1 MATITRPPEHVA
13 QRIILHNISWTTYER
28 LLAEHE
34 GRQSP
39 RFVYDR
45 GDLEIMVLSF
55 EHEQFNRLLADIFT
69 LIAVEMGLDFTN
81 AGSTTF
87 HREDLARGFEPDTCF
102 YVQHADDVA
111 GKKRIDLAEDP
122 PPDLVIE
129 IDITSPSLDKLPIY
143 AAVGV
148 PEVWHFDGDSI
159 AILILTDNAY
169 IAHDHSVVVPNL
181 THQQLS
187 DFLSTSQSMKRV
199 AWLRSV
205 RDWARRQ
212 GERDR

>member
-1 MATITRPPEHVA
+1 M
-13 QRIILHNISWTTYER
+13 ILHNISWTTYER

-69 LIAVEMGLDFTN
+69 LIAVEMDIEFLN

-87 HREDLARGFEPDTCF
+87 NRQDLSRGFEPDTCF
-102 YVQHADDVA
+102 YIQHADAIA
-111 GKKRIDLAEDP
+111 GKTRIDLAVDP

-129 IDITSPSLDKLPIY
+129 VDITSPSLDKLPIY

-148 PEVWHFDGDSI
+148 PEVWHFDGGQI
-159 AILILTDNAY
+159 AILGLTADAY
-169 IAHDHSVVVPNL
+169 TAQAQSAVVPHL
-181 THQQLS
+181 TVQQLS
-187 DFLSTSQSMKRV
+187 DFISASQEMKHV
-199 AWLRSV
+199 AWLRSI
-205 RDWARRQ
+205 RDWARQ
-212 GERDR
+212 QIDA

>member
-1 MATITRPPEHVA
+1 MAAITHPPEHIA
-13 QRIILHNISWTTYER
+13 QHIILRQISWTTYER
-28 LLAEHE
+28 LLSEHE

-69 LIAVEMGLDFTN
+69 LIAMEMDLDFTN

-102 YVQHADDVA
+102 YVEHADDIA
-111 GKKRIDLAEDP
+111 GKKRIDLSTDP
-122 PPDLVIE
+122 PPDLVME

-148 PEVWHFDGDSI
+148 PEVWHFDGEQI

-169 IAHDHSVVVPNL
+169 AAHHQSVVVPHL
-181 THQQLS
+181 TRQQLAA
-187 DFLSTSQSMKRV
+187 FLDASQTMKRV
-199 AWLRSV
+199 AWLRHI
-205 RDWARRQ
+205 RDWARQQ
-212 GERDR
+212 GA

>member
-1 MATITRPPEHVA
+1 MATSIRPPEPIA
-13 QRIILHNISWTTYER
+13 QHIILHHISWTTYER

-55 EHEQFNRLLADIFT
+55 EHEQLNRLLADIVT
-69 LIAVEMGLDFTN
+69 VMALEMNLDFAN

-87 HREDLARGFEPDTCF
+87 NREDLARGFEPDTCF
-102 YVQHADDVA
+102 YVQHADDIA
-111 GKKRIDLAEDP
+111 GKKRIDLAQDP

-129 IDITSPSLDKLPIY
+129 IGITHPSLPKLPIY

-148 PEVWHFDGDSI
+148 PEVWHFDGDRV
-159 AILILTDNAY
+159 AILLLQGDAYTAAEHSVAVPHLTREQLTD
-169 IAHDHSVVVPNL
+169 
-181 THQQLS
+181 
-187 DFLSTSQSMKRV
+187 FLHTSQHMKRV
-199 AWLRSV
+199 EWLRHV

-212 GERDR
+212 QA

>member
-1 MATITRPPEHVA
+1 MATMTRPPEPIA
-13 QRIILHNISWTTYER
+13 QHIILHNISWTTYQR

-69 LIAVEMGLDFTN
+69 LIAVEMELEFTN

-87 HREDLARGFEPDTCF
+87 NRQDLARGFEPDTCF
-102 YVQHADDVA
+102 YIEHADDIT
-111 GKKRIDLAEDP
+111 GKKRIDLATDP

-129 IDITSPSLDKLPIY
+129 VDITSPSLDKLPVY

-148 PEVWHFDGDSI
+148 PEVWHFDGERI
-159 AILILTDNAY
+159 VILALTGDTYTAQDQS
-169 IAHDHSVVVPNL
+169 AAVPHL
-181 THQQLS
+181 TSQQLS
-187 DFLSTSQSMKRV
+187 DFISSSQQMKHV
-199 AWLRSV
+199 AWLRSI
-205 RDWARRQ
+205 RDWARHQ
-212 GERDR
+212 IGD

>member
-1 MATITRPPEHVA
+1 MATMTRPPQSIA
-13 QRIILHNISWTTYER
+13 QHIILYNISWTTYQR

-69 LIAVEMGLDFTN
+69 LIAIEMELEFTN

-87 HREDLARGFEPDTCF
+87 NRQDLARGFEPDTCF
-102 YVQHADDVA
+102 YIEHADDIA
-111 GKKRIDLAEDP
+111 GQKRIDLATDP

-129 IDITSPSLDKLPIY
+129 VDITSPSLDKLPIY

-148 PEVWHFDGDSI
+148 PEVWHFNGERVV
-159 AILILTDNAY
+159 ILTLTGDRY
-169 IAHDHSVVVPNL
+169 TVQDHSAALPQL
-181 THQQLS
+181 TSQQLL
-187 DFLSTSQSMKRV
+187 DFIRSSQQMRHV
-199 AWLRSV
+199 AWLRSI

-212 GERDR
+212 IED

>member
-1 MATITRPPEHVA
+1 MATMTRPPTPVT
-13 QRIILHNISWTTYER
+13 QTVILHNISWTTYQR

-55 EHEQFNRLLADIFT
+55 EHEQFNRLLADLFT
-69 LIAVEMGLDFTN
+69 QIAVEMEIEFIN

-87 HREDLARGFEPDTCF
+87 NRQDLTRGFEPDTCF
-102 YVQHADDVA
+102 YIQHADAIV
-111 GKKRIDLAEDP
+111 GKTRIDLATDP

-129 IDITSPSLDKLPIY
+129 VDITSPSLDKLPIY

-148 PEVWHFDGDSI
+148 PEVWHFNGDRI
-159 AILILTDNAY
+159 AILALTGDAY
-169 IAHDHSVVVPNL
+169 TAQAQSEAVPSL
-181 THQQLS
+181 TVQQLLGFIS
-187 DFLSTSQSMKRV
+187 ASQEMKHV
-199 AWLRSV
+199 AWLRSI
-205 RDWARRQ
+205 RDWARQ
-212 GERDR
+212 QIDA

>member
-1 MATITRPPEHVA
+1 MATVTRPPKPIA
-13 QRIILHNISWTTYER
+13 QHIILHHISWTTYER

-34 GRQSP
+34 GCQSP
-39 RFVYDR
+39 RFAYDR

-69 LIAVEMGLDFTN
+69 LIAVEIELDFTN

-87 HREDLARGFEPDTCF
+87 NREDLARGFEPDTCF
-102 YVQHADDVA
+102 YVEHADKVV
-111 GKKRIDLAEDP
+111 GKKRIDLSEDL

-148 PEVWHFDGDSI
+148 PEVWHFDGDRI
-159 AILILTDNAY
+159 TILILTGNAY
-169 IAHDHSVVVPNL
+169 EPQEQSLVVPHL
-181 THQQLS
+181 TRQQLA

-199 AWLRSV
+199 AWLRHV

-212 GERDR
+212 SE